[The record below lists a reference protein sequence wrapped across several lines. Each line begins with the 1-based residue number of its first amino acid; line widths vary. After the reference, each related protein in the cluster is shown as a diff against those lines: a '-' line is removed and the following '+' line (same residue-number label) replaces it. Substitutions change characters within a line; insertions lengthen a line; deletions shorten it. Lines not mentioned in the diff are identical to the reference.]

1 MQTDLNALTRLGLY
15 IFFFSFLLLLSYRV
29 ENISSYI
36 PPLIFFIPAVAAC
49 LWLSL
54 LQKRNKID
62 IFHQEIIFIF
72 ILIFLITGAIR
83 AAGTFFLEAPII
95 QETTYCG

>member
-49 LWLSL
+49 FWLSL
-54 LQKRNKID
+54 LRKRNKIET
-62 IFHQEIIFIF
+62 IHQEIIFIF
-72 ILIFLITGAIR
+72 IFIFLITGAIR
-83 AAGTFFLEAPII
+83 GAIIIFPETPVI
-95 QETTYCG
+95 QETTFCG

>member
-15 IFFFSFLLLLSYRV
+15 IFFFSFLLLLSYRI

-36 PPLIFFIPAVAAC
+36 PPLIFLIPAIAAC
-49 LWLSL
+49 LWLNL
-54 LQKRNKID
+54 LRKKNKIEA
-62 IFHQEIIFIF
+62 FHQEIIFIF
-72 ILIFLITGAIR
+72 IFIFLITGAIR
-83 AAGTFFLEAPII
+83 GAGTFFLEVPTI